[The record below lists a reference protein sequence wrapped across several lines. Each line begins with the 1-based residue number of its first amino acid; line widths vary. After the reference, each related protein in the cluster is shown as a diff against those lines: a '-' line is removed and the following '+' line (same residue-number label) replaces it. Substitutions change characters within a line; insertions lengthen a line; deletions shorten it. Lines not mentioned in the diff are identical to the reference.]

1 MIKQNIQTLLDGE
14 MDRKKSLAF
23 SGTIILGII
32 GITGLTNLI
41 FKSHGAPQ
49 MVALS
54 NQHPIQTSGYGG
66 STYGA
71 N

>member
-1 MIKQNIQTLLDGE
+1 MIKQNIQTLLDKE
-14 MDRKKSLAF
+14 MDRKKFLAF

-41 FKSHGAPQ
+41 FKSHGSPQ
-49 MVALS
+49 IVTQN

-66 STYGA
+66 FTYGDK
-71 N
+71 